1 MAKYRRNHNVVTCT
15 VCKPIRKDVVQTMK
29 LNEDSEILAE
39 NKVLILYI
47 LDKLNKPIDNDSLLK
62 LILSIKD
69 MNYFYF
75 QQFLLD
81 LLENK
86 YIIGYTKDDKT
97 MYKITDLGI
106 ETLSLTDDLL
116 PGIVKLQIDNALKE
130 EVDDVQ
136 NNDHAVSEF
145 TPRNENEFMVTCK
158 LIKNN
163 VTDFEIKIQ
172 ASSREEAK
180 QIAQKWET
188 SYKEIYPIIVGILTN
203 K

>member
-1 MAKYRRNHNVVTCT
+1 
-15 VCKPIRKDVVQTMK
+15 MK
-29 LNEDSEILAE
+29 LTEDSETLAE

-47 LDKLNKPIDNDSLLK
+47 LNKLDKPINNESLLK
-62 LILSIKD
+62 LVLSIQE

-86 YIIGYTKDDKT
+86 YIIGYTKEDKT
-97 MYKITDLGI
+97 MYKITDLGK

-116 PGIVKLQIDNALKE
+116 PGIMKLQIDNALKV

-136 NNDHAVSEF
+136 NLNHAVSDF
-145 TPRNENEFMVTCK
+145 IPRNENEFIVKCK
-158 LIKNN
+158 LIQNN
-163 VTDFEIKIQ
+163 ITVFELNLQ

-180 QIAQKWET
+180 YIAEKWE
-188 SYKEIYPIIVGILTN
+188 KEHDEIYPIILELLT
-203 K
+203 KK

>member
-1 MAKYRRNHNVVTCT
+1 
-15 VCKPIRKDVVQTMK
+15 MK
-29 LNEDSEILAE
+29 LTEDSEILAE

-47 LDKLNKPIDNDSLLK
+47 LNKLNKPIDADSLLT
-62 LILSIKD
+62 LILPAKE

-106 ETLSLTDDLL
+106 QTLSLTDDLL
-116 PGIVKLQIDNALKE
+116 PGLVKLQVDEALKKQ
-130 EVDDVQ
+130 VDDVQ
-136 NNDHAVSEF
+136 NTNHAVSEF
-145 TPRNENEFMVTCK
+145 TPINENEFMVTCK
-158 LIKNN
+158 LLKNN
-163 VTDFEIKIQ
+163 ITTFEIKLQ
-172 ASSREEAK
+172 ASTRDEAK
-180 QIAQKWET
+180 QISEKWEK
-188 SYKEIYPIIVGILTN
+188 SYDEIYPIVSEILTG

>member
-1 MAKYRRNHNVVTCT
+1 
-15 VCKPIRKDVVQTMK
+15 MK

-47 LDKLNKPIDNDSLLK
+47 LNKLDKPIDNDNLLK
-62 LILSIKD
+62 LTLSIKE

-86 YIIGYTKDDKT
+86 YIIGYTEEEKT
-97 MYKITDLGI
+97 MYKITDLGK
-106 ETLSLTDDLL
+106 ETLTLTEDIL
-116 PGIVKLQIDNALKE
+116 PGIMKLQIDNALNE

-136 NNDHAVSEF
+136 YKDHAISEF
-145 TPRNENEFMVTCK
+145 TPKNEHEFTVNCK

-163 VTDFEIKIQ
+163 VTIFEVKLQ
-172 ASSREEAK
+172 ANSSEQAK
-180 QIAQKWET
+180 QIAEKWEK
-188 SYKEIYPIIVGILTN
+188 SYDEIYPIIVDILN
-203 K
+203 SK

>member
-1 MAKYRRNHNVVTCT
+1 
-15 VCKPIRKDVVQTMK
+15 MK

-47 LDKLNKPIDNDSLLK
+47 LNKLNKPIDNDNLLK

-86 YIIGYTKDDKT
+86 YIIGYTKEDKT
-97 MYKITDLGI
+97 MYKITDAGTQ
-106 ETLSLTDDLL
+106 TLSLTEDLL
-116 PGIVKLQIDNALKE
+116 PGIMKLQIDNALKI
-130 EVDDVQ
+130 EVDEIQ
-136 NNDHAVSEF
+136 NSNHAVSEF
-145 TPRNENEFMVTCK
+145 TPRNENEFIVTCK
-158 LIKNN
+158 LLKNN
-163 VTDFEIKIQ
+163 VTNFEIKLQ
-172 ASSREEAK
+172 ADSRDEAK
-180 QIAQKWET
+180 AIAEKWENN
-188 SYKEIYPIIVGILTN
+188 YNEIYPIILEILTE

>member
-1 MAKYRRNHNVVTCT
+1 
-15 VCKPIRKDVVQTMK
+15 MK
-29 LNEDSEILAE
+29 LNEDSEILAK

-47 LDKLNKPIDNDSLLK
+47 LNKLDKPIDNDNLLK
-62 LILSIKD
+62 LTLSIKD

-86 YIIGYTKDDKT
+86 YIIGYSEDEKT

-106 ETLSLTDDLL
+106 ETLALTEDIL
-116 PGIVKLQIDNALKE
+116 PGIMKLQIDNALNE

-136 NNDHAVSEF
+136 YKDHASSEF
-145 TPRNENEFMVTCK
+145 IPKNEHEFTVNCK
-158 LIKNN
+158 LVKNN
-163 VTDFEIKIQ
+163 VTIFEVKLQ
-172 ASSREEAK
+172 ANSSEEAK
-180 QIAQKWET
+180 HIAEKWENN
-188 SYKEIYPIIVGILTN
+188 YEEIYPIIKDILSS